1 MSKMSL
7 KSMNFSTTNPIQ
19 SRELLPFAEA
29 VRESR
34 RAKGHTASSDDVLQ
48 HVLVVL
54 TLDDKG
60 NVIDLDAP
68 IVSRMMPPLAS
79 SRSQHRKRSTA
90 VPAATE
96 AVEGEHDEN
105 AH

>member
-1 MSKMSL
+1 
-7 KSMNFSTTNPIQ
+7 MNFSTTNPFQ
-19 SRELLPFAEA
+19 SRELLPFADA

-34 RAKGHTASSDDVLQ
+34 RAKGHHTASSDNDDDILQQ

-54 TLDDKG
+54 TLDDNG

-68 IVSRMMPPLAS
+68 IVSRMMPPAS
-79 SRSQHRKRSTA
+79 SNKPQKRSTA
-90 VPAATE
+90 VSAAPE
-96 AVEGEHDEN
+96 AIDGEHDEN